1 MSLRK
6 KKESD
11 PGKPADQ
18 RYSERKRTMNMLSY
32 ILLGLLL
39 ICSLT
44 VFGVFGA
51 PSEMPVWYTCSV
63 IILVATI
70 GIFVY
75 LYIKSQKQ
83 KKAVQAL
90 RGYVYYDKE
99 KQILTVEKRLPEFE
113 RAITLTPVHDTYI
126 KKNPEKLHY
135 GSATVGGVTT
145 GGFYKTGGN
154 DYLSTGSNTGT
165 YMFRYKANGSE
176 GVVSRIA
183 LSDDLYKEAKNS
195 SISGFLNADKQ
206 IVLVQRKSL
215 SKVEVDMMMIRA
227 NAGTYQLNAMLDYP
241 TQEKCRRVIDWL
253 SGRN

>member
-1 MSLRK
+1 
-6 KKESD
+6 
-11 PGKPADQ
+11 
-18 RYSERKRTMNMLSY
+18 MNMLSY

-113 RAITLTPVHDTYI
+113 RASDMLEGRVKCGRVDTTSEKGLRIKFAAATLPMLALYQEGRFVDLVDGVASA
-126 KKNPEKLHY
+126 EK
-135 GSATVGGVTT
+135 
-145 GGFYKTGGN
+145 
-154 DYLSTGSNTGT
+154 
-165 YMFRYKANGSE
+165 
-176 GVVSRIA
+176 
-183 LSDDLYKEAKNS
+183 
-195 SISGFLNADKQ
+195 
-206 IVLVQRKSL
+206 IVDRVERVLAGDFDPKLARKIL
-215 SKVEVDMMMIRA
+215 
-227 NAGTYQLNAMLDYP
+227 Q
-241 TQEKCRRVIDWL
+241 
-253 SGRN
+253 